1 MATDQMRQPAPPGT
15 PEPANLNATPGDAGP
30 SDDNVQGRRKSTVFA
45 VVAGALILAGAVA
58 FWLYSR
64 TYESTDDA
72 QVDGH
77 LNGITSRIDGVVKAV
92 YVEENQ
98 SVQAGQLV
106 VDLDSRDYQ
115 VALEQAQAQLLK
127 AEAELRAENP
137 NLPITRTSSE
147 TTILTSQSEVLN
159 AAAALASAERDYAAA
174 LSRLQEAE
182 ANNVKAQGDV
192 GRYKS
197 LVDKEEVSRIQYDQ
211 VVTTAKAL
219 SASVDS
225 ARSSAE
231 SAQKV
236 VEQRRAQLD
245 QTRSLLAQAN
255 VVAPNQVAI
264 SRANLQ
270 SHQADVQAM
279 KAMVDRAQLDL
290 DYCKIIAPVAGVVS
304 KRTADVGEH
313 VSKGQRL
320 VTLADLSDLWV
331 TANFKES
338 QLKQMHAGQPV
349 TISVDAFDQDYDGY
363 LEAMP
368 GATGAITSLLPPEN
382 ATGNYVKV
390 VQRLPVRIRFKPG
403 QKGLDRLRPGMS
415 VVPKVWLK

>member
-1 MATDQMRQPAPPGT
+1 VKQNDTVAP
-15 PEPANLNATPGDAGP
+15 N
-30 SDDNVQGRRKSTVFA
+30 DNGQGRRRTLLFA
-45 VVAGALILAGAVA
+45 SVLGILILVGVVA

-77 LNGITSRIDGVVKAV
+77 LNGITARIDGVIKAV
-92 YVEENQ
+92 HVEENQ
-98 SVQAGQLV
+98 SIQAGQLIAEM
-106 VDLDSRDYQ
+106 DPRDYE
-115 VALEQAQAQLLK
+115 VALEQAQAQFLK
-127 AEAELRAENP
+127 AQAELRAENP
-137 NLPITRTSSE
+137 NIPITQSSSQTSIS
-147 TTILTSQSEVLN
+147 TSQSEVLN
-159 AAAALASAERDYAAA
+159 AEAGVAAAERDQAGA
-174 LSRLQEAE
+174 LSRLQETE
-182 ANNVKAQGDV
+182 ANNAKAQSDV
-192 GRYKS
+192 GRYRS
-197 LVDKEEVSRIQYDQ
+197 LVEKEEVSRSEYDQ
-211 VVTTAKAL
+211 VLATAKAL
-219 SASVDS
+219 AAAVDS

-245 QTRSLLAQAN
+245 QARSRLAMAN
-255 VVAPNQVAI
+255 VNAPNQVAI

-279 KAMVDRAQLDL
+279 KAQVDRAQLDL
-290 DYCKIIAPVAGVVS
+290 SYCKIISPVAGVVS
-304 KRTADVGEH
+304 KRTVDVGEH

-320 VTLADLSDLWV
+320 ITFADLGDLWV

-338 QLKQMHAGQPV
+338 QLREMRAGQSV
-349 TISVDAFDQDYDGY
+349 TISVDAFDQKFDGY
-363 LEAMP
+363 VEAMP
-368 GATGAITSLLPPEN
+368 GATGSITSLLPPEN

-403 QKGLDRLRPGMS
+403 QQGLDRLRPGMS